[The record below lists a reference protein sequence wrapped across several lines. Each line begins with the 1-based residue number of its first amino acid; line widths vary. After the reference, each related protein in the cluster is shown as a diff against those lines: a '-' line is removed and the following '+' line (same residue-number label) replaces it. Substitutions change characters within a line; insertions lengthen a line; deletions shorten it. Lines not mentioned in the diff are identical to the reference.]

1 MPAPNITPFDVYTPM
16 ATAGAMTAKAI
27 GDIGGAIDTYNQ
39 VEQLRKD
46 KKARLM
52 VRDEI
57 LSKYGLQPEDLS
69 KETSF
74 EELARVAHN
83 LGQMKVLAD
92 QAEAEKVPR
101 VDRRYLYKTALADKE
116 YFLDTVGKV
125 QKAIETHVSDKA
137 QQESATNLQDITIG
151 ATAPQ
156 QQAPTGAPAPA
167 VTPQAK
173 PITETGDVGTD
184 YKSMMGSVAAGLPK
198 EVAPA
203 APTDQE
209 IMSTVQGDIVGEI
222 LPYNKAKKGTGAPMA
237 PSVTAAPAPTAAPEA
252 TPTAPQAS
260 EQGGEV
266 NVFKA
271 EAQKYATE
279 QKAAGKP
286 VTREGMTS
294 VLLRTVKNPKTIDKQ
309 NLELFLNQF
318 PSQKDL
324 DASEYKAKSLA
335 ERSSA
340 NLRRFSL
347 AMQDQSLKER
357 ALAAGILDKNIDNQA
372 RMEGFNKLSTS
383 EMKSAK
389 GYYDVAK
396 NEFNEAKAAEAK
408 RKGDVAYANA
418 IGFKE
423 MYDDMKN
430 NASYFQEFA
439 AQTADMVEKKHG
451 KKKTP
456 KSDTKPREL
465 AKDWQTEYNNR
476 RATTKPHWKAIEDLT
491 DAEKKTVESLYND
504 SVKKAAATA
513 KK

>member
-1 MPAPNITPFDVYTPM
+1 MPAPNITPFDVYTPI

-52 VRDEI
+52 ARDEI
-57 LSKYGLQPEDLS
+57 LSKYGLQPEDIS

-74 EELARVAHN
+74 EELARIAHN
-83 LGQMKVLAD
+83 LGQMKILAD

-101 VDRRYLYKTALADKE
+101 IDRRYMYKSALADKE

-125 QKAIETHVSDKA
+125 QKAIESHVADKT

-151 ATAPQ
+151 ATGPMAQQ
-156 QQAPTGAPAPA
+156 QQAPTGTAAPS
-167 VTPQAK
+167 VTPQAQ
-173 PITETGDVGTD
+173 PITETGNVNAD
-184 YKSMMGSVAAGLPK
+184 YKNMMGTVAAGLPK
-198 EVAPA
+198 EAAPA

-222 LPYNKAKKGTGAPMA
+222 LPYDKTKKGTGAPMA
-237 PSVTAAPAPTAAPEA
+237 PSVTAAPAPTSAPEA
-252 TPTAPQAS
+252 TPAPTQQAPAP
-260 EQGGEV
+260 EQGAV

-271 EAQKYATE
+271 EAQKYVAE

-286 VTREGMTS
+286 VTREGMIG
-294 VLLRTVKNPKTIDKQ
+294 VLLRTVKNPKVIDKQ
-309 NLELFLNQF
+309 NLELFLSRW

-324 DASEYKAKSLA
+324 DANEYKAKSLA
-335 ERSSA
+335 ERSKA
-340 NLRRFSL
+340 NIRRFSL

-372 RMEGFNKLSTS
+372 RMEGFNKLAAS
-383 EMKSAK
+383 ELESAE
-389 GYYDVAK
+389 GYYKIAEKELD
-396 NEFNEAKAAEAK
+396 EAKAAEAK
-408 RKGDVAYANA
+408 RKGDVARANA

-439 AQTADMVEKKHG
+439 AQTADMIEKKQGGG
-451 KKKTP
+451 KKK
-456 KSDTKPREL
+456 
-465 AKDWQTEYNNR
+465 AKKEGAAGIKKDYLSEYNS
-476 RATTKPHWKAIEDLT
+476 RAKSKGWPAFDTLPEA
-491 DAEKKTVESLYND
+491 KKQEWI
-504 SVKKAAATA
+504 KKYEAAATA